1 MKICMIVIRIKVMY
15 RFPQT
20 MSLKASEL
28 RNKVKVLSDDMSK
41 VSGYFNELL
50 DEFGE
55 SKDEY
60 TADTFFEV
68 LVKFYDAFMSEL
80 ATLEK
85 KKAQAEELKRK
96 RKAQE
101 ELNKLKDRSAM
112 DDFHKDTKGL
122 NSTQVFK
129 KAKKSAVFESRIRQS
144 MNPSYNSPPPL
155 ESHTRPLQSS
165 FFSPRE
171 TLGIENRF
179 SAINNCRESMLSNVS
194 EDYGMDLQEISSSDD
209 DLETEKS
216 RRDRMFRM

>member
-1 MKICMIVIRIKVMY
+1 MY

-194 EDYGMDLQEISSSDD
+194 EDYGMDLQEVSSSDD